1 MIKVKKVKSGI
12 IDENCYLVYDTDT
25 KQAAIIDPGE
35 DADQIINVIDAESLK
50 PEILINTHGHYD
62 HISSDDKIR
71 LKYKIPL
78 AVHKDEVEML
88 ADPKKNASFIWG
100 VSLAVKDPEILLK
113 DNQDI
118 KLSFITFKVLSTP
131 GHSKGSIC
139 LLLGSY
145 LFTGDTLFAGAIG
158 RTDLWGGNNET
169 IFQSLEKIRKLDPSI
184 AVYPGH
190 GSMTTIDNE
199 LKHNQFLIQYQ
210 SNTY

>member
-35 DADQIINVIDAESLK
+35 DAGQIINVIDAENLK

-100 VSLAVKDPEILLK
+100 VSLSVKDPEILLK
-113 DNQDI
+113 DNQNI

-139 LLLGSY
+139 LLWGSY

-190 GSMTTIDNE
+190 GGMTTIDNE
-199 LKHNQFLIQYQ
+199 LKHNKF
-210 SNTY
+210 

>member
-1 MIKVKKVKSGI
+1 MIKVKKVKTGI
-12 IDENCYLVYDTDT
+12 IDENCYLVYDTAT
-25 KQAAIIDPGE
+25 KYTAIIDPGE
-35 DADQIINVIDAESLK
+35 DVGQIIDIIDAENLN

-62 HISSDDKIR
+62 HVSGDDKIR

-100 VSLAVKDPEILLK
+100 VSVAVKEPEILLK

-118 KLSFITFKVLSTP
+118 KLSFTTFKVLSTP

-139 LLLGSY
+139 LLCESY
-145 LFTGDTLFAGAIG
+145 LFTGDTLFAGTIG

-169 IFQSLEKIRKLDPSI
+169 ILQSLEKLKKLDPSI
-184 AVYPGH
+184 TVCPGH
-190 GSMTTIDNE
+190 GSMTTIANE
-199 LKHNQFLIQYQ
+199 LKHNPFLIK
-210 SNTY
+210 